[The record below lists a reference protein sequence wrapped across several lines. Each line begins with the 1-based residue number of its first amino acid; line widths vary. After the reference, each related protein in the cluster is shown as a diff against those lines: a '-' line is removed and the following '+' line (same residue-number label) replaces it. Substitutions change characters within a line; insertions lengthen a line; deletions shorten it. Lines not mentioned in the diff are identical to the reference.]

1 MIATSDLSVSTVNT
15 HPFASPY
22 LHAAAER
29 KGSPLP
35 QIDKHSG
42 PQ

>member
-1 MIATSDLSVSTVNT
+1 MSDLSVSTANT
-15 HPFASPY
+15 HPLASPY

-29 KGSPLP
+29 KGSHLP
-35 QIDKHSG
+35 KIDKHSG